1 MAWTVQ
7 PIIDKLDNKF
17 GVVATIP
24 FDTTTVL
31 IWQDTTNPPQNL
43 LDMDSIRQ
51 ETAGLSADFYAF
63 PERHIFAEVINNA

>member
-1 MAWTVQ
+1 MAWAVQ

-17 GVVATIP
+17 GVVAVIP

-31 IWQDTTNPPQNL
+31 IWQDTTNPPKNL
-43 LDMDSIRQ
+43 LDMDAIRQ

-63 PERHIFAEVINNA
+63 PERHIFAEIINNA